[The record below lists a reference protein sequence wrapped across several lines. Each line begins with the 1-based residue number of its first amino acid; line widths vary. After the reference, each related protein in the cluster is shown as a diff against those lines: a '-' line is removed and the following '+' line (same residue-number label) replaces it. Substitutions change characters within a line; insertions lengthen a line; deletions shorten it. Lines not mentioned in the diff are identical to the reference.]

1 MSNLDVLNLNGVYA
15 VNPKSE
21 SLEEVMKLQGM
32 GWATRKLGAKV
43 ANTMILTIEHTP
55 EKMVQTYSAAVKTKV
70 VQVDLTANEKEVVDP
85 DLNAKVIMTVTFED
99 DGKKMVIKTVC
110 PKKFERVVTWERVDD
125 NNVHSVINYA
135 LLDGS
140 KQQVKVNRYYTKHQA

>member
-55 EKMVQTYSAAVKTKV
+55 EKMVQTYSAAVK
-70 VQVDLTANEKEVVDP
+70 
-85 DLNAKVIMTVTFED
+85 
-99 DGKKMVIKTVC
+99 
-110 PKKFERVVTWERVDD
+110 
-125 NNVHSVINYA
+125 
-135 LLDGS
+135 
-140 KQQVKVNRYYTKHQA
+140 